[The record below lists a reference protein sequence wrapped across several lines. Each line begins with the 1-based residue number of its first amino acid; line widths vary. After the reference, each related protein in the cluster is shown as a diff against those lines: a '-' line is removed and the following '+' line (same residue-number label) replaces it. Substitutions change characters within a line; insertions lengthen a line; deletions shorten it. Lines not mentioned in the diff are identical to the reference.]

1 MAPQKQ
7 KRMNFFISS
16 SQFEAMEQIIS
27 PKKTSQSD
35 FIRVALNEHI
45 NRINKQQLEERLE
58 EGYKVMAEEHKQ
70 FAKLS
75 AKAAAEVVPTWKK

>member
-1 MAPQKQ
+1 MAQLKQ

-16 SQFEAMEQIIS
+16 SQFEEMKRIMS
-27 PKKTSQSD
+27 PTKTSQSE
-35 FIRVALNEHI
+35 ILRTALDEYI
-45 NRINKQQLEERLE
+45 NKINKQRLEEKLE

-75 AKAAAEVVPTWKK
+75 AKTAAEAVPDWK